1 MTERTKEPAGR
12 GAVVALFD
20 SRDEAERAIRDLQE
34 AGFSRDAIGVVLRE
48 RDAEGRLLDATASG
62 AAEGAATGAATGGV
76 LGGLLGLLVGAGAL
90 ALPGIGPV
98 VAGGV
103 LASVLG
109 TAAGTALAGAGIGAA
124 TGGLLGALAGMG
136 IPNEDAERFERGV
149 REGGVLLVV
158 HPDER
163 VGDARDLLERNGGD
177 VGAAVR
183 GGRR

>member
-1 MTERTKEPAGR
+1 MADRASEPAGR
-12 GAVVALFD
+12 TAVVGLFA
-20 SRDEAERAIRDLQE
+20 SRDQAERAIRDLHE
-34 AGFSRDAIGVVLRE
+34 AGFPPEAIGAVLRE
-48 RDAEGRLLDATASG
+48 RDDEGRLLDATASG

-76 LGGLLGLLVGAGAL
+76 LGGLLGLLVGVGAL

-158 HPDER
+158 HPEARGD
-163 VGDARDLLERNGGD
+163 DARDLLERNGGD
-177 VGAAVR
+177 VAAA